1 MDETNIRSSLNLT
14 RNWSSPACARV
25 LTFLMNIA
33 PFIQIDPLTG
43 ALAGI
48 AILYSI
54 YALYYTRR
62 QALTVFDPSHSNGM
76 TCFTTPLKP
85 QMRISPERKHARQVE
100 SIPPGKKTTGNPTW
114 VSNLHRS
121 ARSLA
126 NSNLFQ

>member
-1 MDETNIRSSLNLT
+1 MDETNILSSLNLT

-62 QALTVFDPSHSNGM
+62 QEQRNACFRLLELWLSDYYSQCRNEGWYELEALT
-76 TCFTTPLKP
+76 
-85 QMRISPERKHARQVE
+85 SP
-100 SIPPGKKTTGNPTW
+100 ID
-114 VSNLHRS
+114 
-121 ARSLA
+121 
-126 NSNLFQ
+126 